1 LKLKF
6 GELFSEEYLE
16 KLGLSKKDLSG
27 QKMIADVSEN
37 DVVEMNLKVV
47 SKKLQESRDGKK
59 FLLLTLSDKSGE
71 IRAIDWF
78 NAAENDSKLKVNSI
92 VKIHGRI
99 FVYMDKLQINIDK
112 NRDAL
117 IVLKNGEYDPELF
130 ISTTKKDINKMW
142 AEFNRL
148 VNGIKRQPLKDLLK
162 LPLNDEDFVQEFIK
176 APAAIIVHHAYRGG
190 LLEHTLGVMKLSKS
204 IAELYPSADEDLLIA
219 GAAIHDVGKIY
230 EYKIEP
236 YGIERTTEGE
246 LIGHIVLGAK
256 MLNDWALKVPTLSK
270 KDLYQLT
277 HMILS
282 HHGELEW
289 GSPTLPKTLEAMI
302 LHNADDLDSK
312 IGQIDSLRERNGKSE
327 WSDYDRHLGRKV
339 MLNWNNF
346 AE

>member
-1 LKLKF
+1 MKF

-16 KLGLSKKDLSG
+16 KLGLSKKNLSG

-37 DVVEMNLKVV
+37 DIVEMKLKVV

-71 IRAIDWF
+71 IRAVDWF
-78 NAAENDSKLKVNSI
+78 NAAENDSKLRVNSI
-92 VKIHGRI
+92 VKVRGRI

-112 NRDAL
+112 SRDAL

-142 AEFNRL
+142 MEFNNL
-148 VNGIKRQPLKDLLK
+148 IDEIKRQPLKDLLK
-162 LPLNDEDFVQEFIK
+162 VPFSDQDFIQEFIK

-190 LLEHTLGVMKLSKS
+190 LLEHTLGVIKLSKS
-204 IAELYPSADEDLLIA
+204 IAELYPSADKDLLIT
-219 GAAIHDVGKIY
+219 GAAIHDAGKVY

-246 LIGHIVLGAK
+246 LIGHIVLGTK
-256 MLNDWALKVPTLSK
+256 MLNEWARKVPSLSK
-270 KDLYQLT
+270 KDLYHLT
-277 HMILS
+277 HMVLS

-289 GSPTLPKTLEAMI
+289 GSPTVPKTLEAMI
-302 LHNADDLDSK
+302 LHHADDLDSK
-312 IGQIDSLRERNGKSE
+312 IGQINSLREKHGKAE
-327 WSDYDRHLGRKV
+327 WSDYDRYLGRKM

-346 AE
+346 E